1 MDRIPRQRYA
11 GDTPT
16 PFAVYRPGNVLGMP
30 TGDDGATMVAS
41 IMLGIAFLNGLAVMQ
56 ERDKKLKARE
66 DALVAAAESA
76 DGDEA
81 VLAALSASADE
92 RQSIGAERDAL
103 AVQIAQ
109 EQRRRE
115 RLTAAPTVTEAEI
128 DAEAET
134 DADEQ
139 LPTPFRSLG
148 DQLLTVARSTTTNR
162 VDERLASIENGW
174 RVAAAAQGLNESV
187 PSDGGF
193 LVQHDL
199 GTELYRDLYDT
210 GIVASRTRRRP
221 VSGNGF
227 KANAVDET
235 SRADGSRMGG
245 LQAYWLAEAGTK
257 TASRPKFRQLDM
269 DLQKLIGVYYA
280 TDELLQDAPALEAE
294 VGSWFT
300 EEFGFKLDDGVIRG
314 DGVGKPLGILN
325 SAATVAQAAEG
336 GQTADTINS
345 TNVVKM
351 LSRLP
356 ASSVKNA
363 VWLINQEAYPQL
375 PLMTIG
381 NWPVFLP
388 ATGLQDAP
396 LGTLLGR
403 PIVMAEQCSAIGDVG
418 DIILAD
424 LSRYLLI
431 EKNGIQTA
439 TSIHVQFLT
448 DETAFRFV
456 LRANGQ
462 PIPNAAI
469 TPYKGSATIS
479 PFVTLAAR

>member
-1 MDRIPRQRYA
+1 MHPDYSWAFPASAFGA
-11 GDTPT
+11 GSASPI
-16 PFAVYRPGNVLGMP
+16 AVYRPAGI
-30 TGDDGATMVAS
+30 GALRHLPAPF
-41 IMLGIAFLNGLAVMQ
+41 LGIAHYSALAIL
-56 ERDKKLKARE
+56 EGRDADLRTRH
-66 DALVAAAESA
+66 DALVAAAESEKNP
-76 DGDEA
+76 DA
-81 VLAALSASADE
+81 VLAALASSADE
-92 RQSIGAERDAL
+92 RASIETERATLGPQIAAERS
-103 AVQIAQ
+103 
-109 EQRRRE
+109 RRE
-115 RLTAAPTVTEAEI
+115 AARQAPTVTQAEIDDAAEAEI
-128 DAEAET
+128 DEK
-134 DADEQ
+134 

-148 DQLLTVARSTTTNR
+148 DQLLTVARSSAKGNQVDPRLTT
-162 VDERLASIENGW
+162 IEQGW

-187 PSDGGF
+187 PSEGGF
-193 LVQHDL
+193 LVQHDF
-199 GTELYRDLYDT
+199 GTELYREVYNS
-210 GIVASRTRRRP
+210 GIVSSRVRRRP
-221 VSGNGF
+221 VTGNGF

-245 LQAYWLAEAGTK
+245 IQAYWLAEAGTK
-257 TASRPKFRQLDM
+257 VASKPKFRQIDM

-280 TDELLQDAPALEAE
+280 TDELLGDAPALEAE
-294 VGSWFT
+294 VQQWFVD
-300 EEFGFKLDDGVIRG
+300 EFGFKLDDGIIRG

-325 SAATVAQAAEG
+325 SGAVVAQAAEG
-336 GQTADTINS
+336 GQTADTIVAA
-345 TNVVKM
+345 NVVKM

-356 ASSVKNA
+356 SGSVRNA

-381 NWPVFLP
+381 NWPIFVP
-388 ATGLQDAP
+388 PTGLQDAP
-396 LGTLLGR
+396 LGSLLGR
-403 PIVMAEQCSAIGDVG
+403 PIEIVEQASAIGDVG

-469 TPYKGSATIS
+469 TPYKGSATLS